1 VTLTVQ
7 RRKIQ
12 EWATLTLQ
20 TLASLLTK
28 ATLVDLDEICCIAP
42 AKIVRS
48 KPFCL
53 EQFLFVRFWW
63 LKSLE
68 FTETCYLR
76 C

>member
-1 VTLTVQ
+1 MQRLMVTLTVQ

-42 AKIVRS
+42 AKKI
-48 KPFCL
+48 
-53 EQFLFVRFWW
+53 
-63 LKSLE
+63 
-68 FTETCYLR
+68 
-76 C
+76 